1 MKKYYVL
8 GLVLVL
14 CCAVALIAYGMYLN
28 RAGEQK
34 IAERMDSRAIPLQGE
49 KVRVRSIQPTF
60 VLDTVN
66 LYSNELADAV
76 ALIDGR
82 VNDIFVDKNSRV
94 HTGQPIFNVVNEEI
108 HLKLQQAE
116 SGIVRAEAQLANAR
130 DSFARYTRL
139 LEKDAT
145 SKEKY
150 DEAKMQFHAAEAGV
164 VEAVAVRD
172 QYLVQESRQQISAPI
187 DGEVLILYK
196 QIGSY
201 VTAGTPVALIGN
213 FNRLF
218 FSMPIED
225 IYAQHIF
232 VGEDFELSFHNA
244 SSLRKAYDTEF
255 AAGNL
260 GSEQNFPVTIVEIT
274 PPLNEPA
281 TMRKVVFEVDN
292 RVGLLEQQTYSG
304 VTLRISESRRVL
316 SVPLAAMADRDRNA
330 VFVVKPDNTLER
342 RAVRVGADDG
352 SFIEIAAGLSEGET
366 VVTSAT
372 NGLESGVKVEV
383 TLMEEAELNGKKQ

>member
-1 MKKYYVL
+1 MKKYYVI

-28 RAGEQK
+28 KAGEQK

-49 KVRVRSIQPTF
+49 KVKFRSIQPTF

-66 LYSNELADAV
+66 LYSNEMADAV

-82 VNDIFVDKNSRV
+82 LTDVFVDKNSKV
-94 HTGQPIFNVVNEEI
+94 STGQPLCNIVNEDI
-108 HLKLQQAE
+108 RLKIQQAE

-150 DEAKMQFHAAEAGV
+150 DESRMQFRAAEAGLT
-164 VEAVAVRD
+164 EAVAVRD
-172 QYLVQESRQQISAPI
+172 QLLVQESRQQINAPI

-213 FNRLF
+213 FNKLF

-225 IYAQHIF
+225 QFAKNIF
-232 VGEDFELSFHNA
+232 VGEKFELSFRNA

-260 GSEQNFPVTIVEIT
+260 GSEQNFPVKIVEIT
-274 PPLNEPA
+274 PSLNEPA
-281 TMRKVVFEVDN
+281 TMRKIVFEVDN

-304 VTLRISESRRVL
+304 VTLRLSSPRRVL
-316 SVPLAAMADRDRNA
+316 TVPIAAMIDKDRDD
-330 VFVVKPDNTLER
+330 VFVIKPDNTLER
-342 RAVRVGADDG
+342 RAIKVGADDG
-352 SFIEIAAGLSEGET
+352 SFVEIMAGLKEGET

-372 NGLESGVKVEV
+372 AGLENGVKVET